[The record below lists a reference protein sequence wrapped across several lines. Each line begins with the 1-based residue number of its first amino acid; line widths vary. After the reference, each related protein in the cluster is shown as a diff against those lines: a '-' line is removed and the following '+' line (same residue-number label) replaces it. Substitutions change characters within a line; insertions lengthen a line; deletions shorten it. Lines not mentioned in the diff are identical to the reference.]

1 MATSTFPTVTT
12 GVTVDVE
19 TVSALSGDG
28 SSGNKLAVQVDSTT
42 VDING
47 SNQLEALGVIADLTM
62 VTGKAIRPDT
72 TTAHTFL
79 IQGYD
84 VDGTAYKTFATMT
97 NSNTPTW
104 TISQPSGGI
113 LAYIPPTTDPHV
125 VGALWNNAG
134 TLTIS
139 AG

>member
-12 GVTVDVE
+12 GVTVN
-19 TVSALSGDG
+19 TATSGALGGDG
-28 SSGNKLAVQVDSTT
+28 SSGNKLTVQTDNTT
-42 VDING
+42 IDVSG
-47 SNQLEALGVIADLTM
+47 SNKLEALGVKADLTM

-97 NSNTPTW
+97 NSNTPTFN
-104 TISQPSGGI
+104 ISQPAGGI
-113 LAYIPPTTDPHV
+113 LAILPPSADPHV
-125 VGALWNNAG
+125 VGAIWNNAG
-134 TLTIS
+134 TLAIS